1 MEHRRATTE
10 YKHSVSLDS
19 EKCKGCTNCLKRCP
33 TQAIRIRDGHAVINP
48 HVCIDCGECIRVCP
62 YKAKKAVFDR
72 LEDIPAEKKW
82 RIALPAPSLYG
93 QFDHLDDVDYVL
105 QGLLDIGFD
114 DVFEVAQ
121 AAELVTEYTRNYMRR
136 MDVPRPVI
144 NSACPVIVRLIS
156 LRFPY
161 LCDHVIPMLPPIE
174 IASRMAKAAARRQHP
189 ELSDDEICTV
199 FISPCPAKASFVKN
213 GFQTGEDGVDYVVSM
228 SDIYFKLL
236 PAMRRVTA
244 PKAESHSGMIG
255 ISWASTGGE
264 ASALLN
270 DRYLAADGIENA
282 IRVLDQIETGSFP
295 MLEFVELNACNGGCV
310 GGAATVENPY
320 IARVRLQ
327 SLRRYLPVSEYRI
340 PHGAD
345 ATYVPDDYLTN
356 TSLKYRPVSQ
366 LDEDMGRALEKM
378 SAIEQICEMLPALD
392 CGFCGAPTCRAFA
405 EDVVRGECEVDECI
419 VRMRERVQAYLRA
432 GHGKEGGQ

>member
-1 MEHRRATTE
+1 ME
-10 YKHSVSLDS
+10 YKHSVSLDL

-33 TQAIRIRDGHAVINP
+33 TQAIRIRDGHAVIDASM
-48 HVCIDCGECIRVCP
+48 CIDCGECIRVCP
-62 YKAKKAVFDR
+62 YKAKKALFDR
-72 LEDIPAEKKW
+72 LEDIPAGKKW

-114 DVFEVAQ
+114 DVFEVAR
-121 AAELVTEYTRNYMRR
+121 AAELVSEYTRNYMRR

-144 NSACPVIVRLIS
+144 NSACPAIVRLIS

-161 LCDHVIPMLPPIE
+161 LCDHVMPLLPPIE
-174 IASRMAKAAARRQHP
+174 IASRMAKAEARQKHP
-189 ELSDDEICTV
+189 ELRDDEICTV

-213 GFQTGEDGVDYVVSM
+213 GFQTGSDGVDYVVSM
-228 SDIYFKLL
+228 SDIYFRLL
-236 PAMRRVTA
+236 PAMKRSEA
-244 PKAESHSGMIG
+244 PAAVSQTGMIG

-327 SLRRYLPVSEYRI
+327 SLRRYLPVSENRI
-340 PHGAD
+340 PPCDD
-345 ATYVPDDYLTN
+345 ATFVPDDYVTN
-356 TSLKYRPVSQ
+356 TSVKYRPAAQ
-366 LDEDMGRALEKM
+366 LDEDMERALEKM
-378 SAIEQICEMLPALD
+378 SAIEQIYETLPALD
-392 CGFCGAPTCRAFA
+392 CGFCGAPSCRAFA
-405 EDVVRGECEVDECI
+405 EDVVRGACHVDECI
-419 VRMRERVQAYLRA
+419 VRMRERMQDYLRKTRGEEA
-432 GHGKEGGQ
+432 EP